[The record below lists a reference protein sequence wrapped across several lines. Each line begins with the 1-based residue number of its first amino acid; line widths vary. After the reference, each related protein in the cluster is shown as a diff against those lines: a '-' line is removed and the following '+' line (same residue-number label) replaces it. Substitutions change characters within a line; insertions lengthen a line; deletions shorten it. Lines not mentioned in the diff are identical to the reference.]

1 MFDPHMTDAWK
12 KIPPISDTKEMTD
25 LFYDMTKEFFSDIK
39 FGNQTYL
46 NVYLKRS
53 DKLMHKKD
61 FIDSLRGFVIE
72 DEPNWEDYTE
82 EYHFESGVLYKILM
96 RQENARLGNYTQKDI
111 WCFLHKDLKELGEH
125 HYQALNTYCNDMGR
139 SNYWYSYM
147 EDECIFEWH
156 TDGDT
161 GFRYHHVLNNDGEGI
176 TSSIETSDGS
186 VFRKPGE
193 AFILNT
199 AKPHCVVPAKS
210 VRLHAVASVNGPKST
225 RKDHNNQ
232 WLEDTDK
239 TWKDWEREH
248 GYSS

>member
-12 KIPPISDTKEMTD
+12 KIPPISDTQEMTD
-25 LFYDMTKEFFSDIK
+25 LFYDMTKEFFDDIK

-53 DKLMHKKD
+53 DTLMHKKD

-72 DEPNWEDYTE
+72 DEPDWEDYTE
-82 EYHFESGVLYKILM
+82 EYNLETGTLYKIMM

-125 HYQALNTYCNDMGR
+125 HYEALNNYCDGMGR
-139 SNYWYSYM
+139 KNYWYSYM
-147 EDECIFEWH
+147 EDECIFEGH

-161 GFRYHHVLNNDGEGI
+161 GFRYHNVLENKP
-176 TSSIETSDGS
+176 S
-186 VFRKPGE
+186 VPAIDTDAGPIMCDPGE

-199 AKPHCVVPAKS
+199 VRPHQVPYTDSK
-210 VRLHAVASVNGPKST
+210 RLHLVGSVHGLQST
-225 RKDHNNQ
+225 GDTHNNQ
-232 WLEDTDK
+232 WLEDGSF
-239 TWKDWEREH
+239 DWSDWQKQN
-248 GYSS
+248 GY